1 MKTFLSTCFSLQI
14 LKWKPSSHNSVDFK
28 LVVQRIEAVG
38 MLPETKG
45 LLFVGGCDRPFS
57 VMNKLTRELKG
68 LHNKII
74 ECNWDDKKQE
84 WAFMRVR
91 TDKSY
96 PNGLKTA
103 EGKINLSAFFFSR
116 NCHFLL

>member
-1 MKTFLSTCFSLQI
+1 M
-14 LKWKPSSHNSVDFK
+14 KWKPSSHNSVDFK
-28 LVVQRIEAVG
+28 LTVQRTEAVG
-38 MLPETKG
+38 MLPVTQG
-45 LLFVGGCDRPFS
+45 LLYVGGYDRPFA
-57 VMNKLTRELKG
+57 VMNKLSKELRG

-74 ECNWDDKKQE
+74 ECNWDAEKNE

-103 EGKINLSAFFFSR
+103 QGKVFSGMF
-116 NCHFLL
+116 N